1 MSWFHDEYVRMLQEA
16 YERVSAAFDEPW
28 FYGTP
33 VEPVSNTF
41 LANPV
46 PRDGFIDARRDDG
59 CVPVITDLVLS

>member
-1 MSWFHDEYVRMLQEA
+1 MNDCLYHTHSM
-16 YERVSAAFDEPW
+16 
-28 FYGTP
+28 FYPCENGVFLTDYLMTHGTP

-46 PRDGFIDARRDDG
+46 PREGFIDARRDDG